1 MTWADLG
8 EFIKAVARVFTA
20 GAACF
25 AAWIA
30 YKGLTRWQTEVLGR
44 RRMELAEDVL
54 SNLYEAKRLIT
65 VIRFPFATEGE
76 SAARVAPPGETDEQ
90 KRLRDSYFAPLGR
103 YEHHMKFF
111 SDLRAKRYRM
121 MALFGPKVAE
131 PFDEIEQTL
140 SKIIAA
146 ARMLLRTAGDEI
158 RDVEFH
164 RKLEATIWQ
173 AEENDEHATKVDKA
187 VTDIEAICRPVLEKR
202 AA

>member
-8 EFIKAVARVFTA
+8 EFVKAVAPAFTA

-44 RRMELAEDVL
+44 RR
-54 SNLYEAKRLIT
+54 
-65 VIRFPFATEGE
+65 
-76 SAARVAPPGETDEQ
+76 
-90 KRLRDSYFAPLGR
+90 
-103 YEHHMKFF
+103 
-111 SDLRAKRYRM
+111 

>member
-1 MTWADLG
+1 MSWSDVG
-8 EFIKAVARVFTA
+8 EIVRAVAPAFTA

-30 YKGLTRWQTEVLGR
+30 YKGLTRWQTEVPGR
-44 RRMELAEDVL
+44 RRMELAEDAL
-54 SNLYEAKRLIT
+54 SNLYEAKRLFT
-65 VIRFPFATEGE
+65 VIRFPVATEGE
-76 SAARVAPPGETDEQ
+76 SAARVAPPGEADEQ

-121 MALFGPKVAE
+121 MALFGPQVAE

-140 SKIIAA
+140 AKIIAA
-146 ARMLLRTAGDEI
+146 ARTLLGAAGEEI
-158 RDVEFH
+158 RDAEFQ

-173 AEENDEHATKVDKA
+173 AEENDELATKVDKA
-187 VTDIEAICRPVLEKR
+187 ITDIEAICRPVLEKR